1 MAKKRNCKLKIE
13 NCKLQIAGA
22 FGVLALL
29 LVAGSAK
36 AQTSYP
42 MLMSAKPVAVQQGQ
56 TAEITVQSRYNLFG
70 AYKLLVTGEGV
81 SGEPVLPEVKP
92 GDKPPNLT
100 QLKIKFTAAAD
111 ALPGARE
118 FRVATP
124 QGVSTVGQLVVVRD
138 PVVVEARDNDKP
150 DKAQKVSLPAAL
162 CGTFEK
168 AEDLDFYQFDV
179 AAGTTLNFHVRS
191 QRLEDKIHD
200 LQTHADP
207 IITIRNSAGTTLA
220 ASDNV
225 FFADPALSYRFEQA
239 GTYLLEIRDVRY
251 QGNQYWEYCVEVSSR
266 PLVSTTHPL
275 AVPAGAD
282 TTVEMVGLAI
292 PSPPHAVARVAAEG
306 PRGIRDVALSTTT
319 SAGEEKTNPV
329 RLYVTD
335 LPLIA
340 EASTDNNS
348 PASAQVVSFPAGIN
362 GRLDA
367 ERDIDC
373 YAFEAKKGDAVS
385 VQVIARRLQSSLDAH
400 VRILDEKGNQLAQ
413 NDDVRLGVLT
423 SSDAWIESWT
433 APADGKYYIEIR
445 DLHLRGGPPFAY
457 YIELT
462 KAEPHFTLRTDM
474 DKTQLTPGTCG
485 VIFARVERK
494 NGFAGPVQLEI
505 EGLPPGVAAS
515 CGKILAGRTDGCI
528 VLQTADD
535 AAQGIS
541 NAVVRGVASHAMPD
555 GTMRTLLAVAQPL
568 QETYMPGGG
577 RSHWP
582 VETHAVAIGAP
593 SDIRSVTLSTQEI
606 TLKPGQSQ
614 RIDVKIE
621 RSGEYNGNITLDVI
635 YRHLSSVFGDSLP
648 PGITIDTKNSKTLL
662 TAKETEGHITLKA
675 DDKAA
680 PCEKQ
685 QIAVMANVSINFVMK
700 ATYAAAP
707 VTVAVEKAP

>member
-1 MAKKRNCKLKIE
+1 MKIGRA
-13 NCKLQIAGA
+13 IA
-22 FGVLALL
+22 VLALL
-29 LVAGSAK
+29 VASSVAE

-42 MLMSAKPVAVQQGQ
+42 MLMSAKPIAVQQGQ

-70 AYKLLVTGEGV
+70 AYQVLVTGEGV
-81 SGEPVLPEVKP
+81 AGEPVLPEVKQ
-92 GDKPPNLT
+92 GEKPPTLT
-100 QLKIKFTAAAD
+100 QLKIKFTAAAE
-111 ALPGARE
+111 ALPGVRE

-150 DKAQKVSLPAAL
+150 DKAQKVALPAAL
-162 CGTFEK
+162 CGAFEK

-200 LQTHADP
+200 LQVHSDP

-239 GTYLLEIRDVRY
+239 GAYLLEIRDVRY

-266 PLVSTTHPL
+266 PMVNTVYPL

-292 PSPPHAVARVAAEG
+292 PSPPHSIAKLPSDS
-306 PRGIRDVALSTTT
+306 PRGIRDLPLAMATA
-319 SAGEEKTNPV
+319 AGEEKTDPV
-329 RLYVTD
+329 SLYVTD

-340 EASTDNNS
+340 EASTDNNA
-348 PASAQVVSFPAGIN
+348 PAGAQAVSFPVGIN
-362 GRLDA
+362 GRLEA

-373 YAFEAKKGDAVS
+373 YSFEAKKGDAVS
-385 VQVIARRLQSSLDAH
+385 VQVMARRLQSSLDAH
-400 VRILDEKGNQLAQ
+400 VRIVDEKGNQLAQ
-413 NDDVRLGVLT
+413 NDDARLGVLL

-433 APADGKYYIEIR
+433 APADGKYFVEIR
-445 DLHLRGGPPFAY
+445 DLHLRGGPAFVY

-462 KAEPHFTLRTDM
+462 KAEPYFTLRTDM
-474 DKTQLTPGTCG
+474 DKTQLSPGTCG

-505 EGLPPGVAAS
+505 EGLPPSVTAS
-515 CGKILAGRTDGCI
+515 CGKILADRTDGCI
-528 VLQTADD
+528 VLQTAAD
-535 AAQGIS
+535 AAQGLS
-541 NAVVRGVASHAMPD
+541 NVVVRGVAAHAMPD
-555 GTMRTLLAVAQPL
+555 GSMRSLVAAAQPL

-577 RSHWP
+577 RAHWP
-582 VETHAVAIGAP
+582 VETHAVAIGAK
-593 SDIRSVTLSTQEI
+593 SDIRSVTLSTHQI

-621 RSGEYNGNITLDVI
+621 RSPDYTGNITLDVI
-635 YRHLSSVFGDSLP
+635 YQHLSSVFGNSLP
-648 PGITIDTKNSKTLL
+648 QGVTLDLKNSKTLL

-675 DDKAA
+675 DDKAP

-700 ATYAAAP
+700 ATYAAPP